1 MKNKFLLSAIGFL
14 FLFACKK
21 ADDNVGTTDQQITV
35 IPQSSVPTAVLNSFN
50 SSFSGATE
58 VEWHKSSNLFES
70 EFHHS
75 NQRHLASFDDNG
87 NKKSHSISCSSG
99 PVPAVVL
106 AAFRATHPND
116 NVYEWKLRSDGNW
129 KAHFMRGT
137 VKWETTYTAAGVFV
151 KEEHY

>member
-1 MKNKFLLSAIGFL
+1 MKNKILLSAMVFL

-21 ADDNVGTTDQQITV
+21 AEDNVAVTDQLITV
-35 IPQSSVPTAVLNSFN
+35 IPQSSVPQAVLTSFN

-58 VEWHKSSNLFES
+58 VEWHKSSNHFES

-75 NQRHLASFDDNG
+75 SQRHLARFDDNG
-87 NKKSHSISCSSG
+87 NQKSHSISCSSG

-116 NVYEWKLRSDGNW
+116 NVYEWKLRNDGTW

-137 VKWETTYTAAGVFV
+137 VKWEATYTATGVLV
-151 KEEHY
+151 KEEHD